1 MPRKGATL
9 ELAVLGLLQESPLHG
24 YELRKRLNLL
34 LGWTRLLSYGSLYPA
49 LKRMLRAGWINEVT
63 TASPGVSRRQRIVYE
78 ITPKGAEYFAS
89 EITDAGPA
97 AWEDENFN
105 MRFAFFSRTDVG
117 VRLGIL
123 EGRRSR
129 LQERLDRVR
138 AQQRNHDRY
147 VSELQRHSIE
157 SVEREVK
164 WLTELIEAERAAQAP
179 SASPSA
185 APSAAPSAGA
195 SGSQAGGR
203 PAAAD
208 PQPSGEQAV
217 AAPDPAQPGTPGER
231 STNRG
236 TTRGTT
242 RGAGR
247 TRRTTGPEDN
257 ASTGTRTTSSAASPS
272 EIPEI
277 S

>member
-9 ELAVLGLLQESPLHG
+9 ELAVLGLLQETPLHG

-49 LKRMLRAGWINEVT
+49 LKRMLRAGWITEVA
-63 TASPGVSRRQRIVYE
+63 TASPGVSRRQRIVYQ
-78 ITPKGAEYFAS
+78 ITPAGAEFFAS

-105 MRFAFFSRTDVG
+105 MRFAFFSRTDAG
-117 VRLGIL
+117 VRMGIL

-129 LQERLDRVR
+129 LQERLDRAR
-138 AQQRNHDRY
+138 GQRSGDDRY

-164 WLTELIEAERAAQAP
+164 WLTELIEAERAAQGR
-179 SASPSA
+179 SGTER
-185 APSAAPSAGA
+185 GA
-195 SGSQAGGR
+195 
-203 PAAAD
+203 
-208 PQPSGEQAV
+208 
-217 AAPDPAQPGTPGER
+217 TKER
-231 STNRG
+231 ST
-236 TTRGTT
+236 
-242 RGAGR
+242 
-247 TRRTTGPEDN
+247 PQ
-257 ASTGTRTTSSAASPS
+257 SSPAAKPS
-272 EIPEI
+272 EITEI